1 MLRRENMCQMTLPHG
16 TPEEIRAC
24 AKTMKELLYRNGGLI
39 SEGEVNRDVPLEN
52 IRTVLEAWNE

>member
-1 MLRRENMCQMTLPHG
+1 MCQMTLPHG